1 MTAHQ
6 LQLRAMPTDGIVVLT
21 VISILPL

>member
-1 MTAHQ
+1 MTARQ
-6 LQLRAMPTDGIVVLT
+6 IQLRTMPAEGIVVLT

>member
-1 MTAHQ
+1 MTARDV
-6 LQLRAMPTDGIVVLT
+6 QLRTTPVDGVVVLT